1 MEPICQIQYQYFYLN
16 NPRVARR
23 ASGRIRMEGS
33 VLSRLGLRSPTM
45 PTQLFH
51 GELRVQP
58 AEVLS
63 RRSSSELSWLEKSA
77 VSTEFQDL
85 NALAVA
91 EELIETRY
99 QEHCARLNL
108 EVLFADGEMG
118 CL

>member
-1 MEPICQIQYQYFYLN
+1 
-16 NPRVARR
+16 
-23 ASGRIRMEGS
+23 
-33 VLSRLGLRSPTM
+33 M

-51 GELRVQP
+51 EELRVLAAQ
-58 AEVLS
+58 VLS
-63 RRSSSELSWLEKSA
+63 RRSPSEPPRLENSA
-77 VSTEFQDL
+77 VPTAFQDL

-91 EELIETRY
+91 VELIELRY